1 MTTANET
8 DASPASQPASPP
20 ARPRGTG
27 RERLLDAAEELFATH
42 GFTATTTRQI
52 ADLAGTST
60 GAVFY
65 HFPTKEALLEQLIA
79 ERSPHANLDA
89 ILARH
94 PDDARAGLCHLATA
108 IDETIAERGE
118 VLRIMLH
125 AEDPGTRQLFHRF
138 FGDGVRAIADHLRRT
153 LDPARLGPG
162 HAEALARSFL
172 SVVLLSRL
180 VADLPDGRERLDEVV
195 DVLLHGYL

>member
-1 MTTANET
+1 VATTVT
-8 DASPASQPASPP
+8 DNTPGPP
-20 ARPRGTG
+20 RGPRRGTG
-27 RERLLDAAEELFATH
+27 RERLLDAAEELFATR
-42 GFTATTTRQI
+42 GFAATTTREI
-52 ADLAGTST
+52 ADHAGTST

-94 PDDARAGLCHLATA
+94 PDDARAGLRALASA
-108 IDETIAERGE
+108 IDQTIAERGE

-125 AEDPGTRQLFHRF
+125 AEDPATRELFHRF
-138 FGDGVRAIADHLRRT
+138 VSDGVRAIADHLRRT
-153 LDPARLGPG
+153 LAPTKLGPG

-180 VADLPDGRERLDEVV
+180 VMGSPDQPEGLDEVL
-195 DVLLHGYL
+195 DVLLQGFV

>member
-1 MTTANET
+1 VTTTNET
-8 DASPASQPASPP
+8 DAAQAPPPAS
-20 ARPRGTG
+20 PRGTG

-65 HFPTKEALLEQLIA
+65 HFPTKEALLEQLIS
-79 ERSPHANLDA
+79 ERSPHADLDA

-94 PDDARAGLCHLATA
+94 PDDARAGLRDLATA

-125 AEDPGTRQLFHRF
+125 AEDPATRQLFHRF
-138 FGDGVRAIADHLRRT
+138 FGDGVRAIADHLCRT
-153 LDPARLGPG
+153 LDPALLRPG

>member
-1 MTTANET
+1 VTTT
-8 DASPASQPASPP
+8 RGTDDASASRPD
-20 ARPRGTG
+20 RPRGTG
-27 RERLLDAAEELFATH
+27 RQRLLDAAEELFATH
-42 GFTATTTRQI
+42 GFAATTTRQI
-52 ADLAGTST
+52 ADHAGTST

-65 HFPTKEALLEQLIA
+65 HFPTKESLLEQLIA
-79 ERSPHANLDA
+79 ERSPHADLDA

-94 PDDARAGLCHLATA
+94 PDDARAGLCGLATA
-108 IDETIAERGE
+108 IDRTIAERGE

-125 AEDPGTRQLFHRF
+125 AEDPATRQLFHRF
-138 FGDGVRAIADHLRRT
+138 FGDGVRAIADHLSRT
-153 LDPARLGPG
+153 LDPAQLGPG

-180 VADLPDGRERLDEVV
+180 VMDTPHQREHLDEVV